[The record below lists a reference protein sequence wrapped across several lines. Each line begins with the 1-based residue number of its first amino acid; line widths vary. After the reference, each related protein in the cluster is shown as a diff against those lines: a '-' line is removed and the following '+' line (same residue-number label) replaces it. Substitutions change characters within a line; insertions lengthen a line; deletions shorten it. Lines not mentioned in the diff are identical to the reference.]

1 MVMNYLYRRDRKLHS
16 HTDSLQEALPPDL
29 ETNERHPGRASLARL
44 LALAACV
51 AAIWGASGCAGGTP
65 SANLSTQTPIIL
77 VSISQSPP
85 AYMTVSTTTQVAA
98 VVTNDVANAGV
109 DWVAACNSSNCGTFN
124 PSHTGPGQNTS
135 YTAPGGVPPTGKVS
149 VTALSTTDRSKA
161 AVVGVAILSTVTGI
175 TFTAYPPAFLPAG
188 ALVSLGAAVAGDP
201 ANLGVDWTATCNT
214 ANGPVTC
221 STSGLHSAAGGTV
234 FFVVPQTITVPGT
247 VQSQSLI
254 GTSIT
259 VTGYA
264 TADHKFFT
272 LSIFTVTGPITI
284 SITQQPPAT
293 MLTNATAS
301 VAAVVTNDT
310 TNAGVT
316 WIVDCV
322 SSPCGTITPSQSA
335 SGVVATFTAPPVVPS
350 PNPPPGLQVTITAYS
365 TAGGTSVQSTVTVN
379 IVAPIAVKITQG
391 ITNKTI
397 VQNASAPLAAT
408 VANDSANAGVGA
420 GVDWTVT
427 CGSPGACGSFSPT
440 HTASAAQT
448 TYTAPNAVPAGGT
461 VVTIIATSTT
471 DPTKNDQQSVNV
483 TSAPPPNSLLQGQF
497 VLSLS
502 ARNSQNGPYVLGGV
516 ISGDGNPMNGK
527 ITGGVV
533 DLADGAGNATPAAG
547 VPIISPST
555 YSIGL
560 DGRGQ
565 IHLTISTF
573 SLNTHFGVPGAPN
586 TGTISLAVIFVTP
599 QHARLAEIDAFGSGI
614 GTLDRQNATDLASFR
629 NGSIGLNGTY
639 SLQLSGTQAVS
650 PYPGYFLTS
659 AMAIQAS
666 GTSYTLTGYTTDQS
680 AAGAIMSVPFAS
692 VSQVFPP
699 GSAPDSNGEIST
711 SLGGINLGPAKFSL
725 DLWIIDATH
734 FVVTDYR
741 DPALG
746 NPNTNILIIGSLTAQ
761 PASASLSGTYAFT
774 EAGASTAS
782 QPLVAGGILTCGSTG
797 TLDVFP
803 LAGTVVSNQS
813 ISSTCSAPANGR
825 GLISISGAGSSGIS
839 QFAAYP
845 TVDRGVYLIEL
856 DGGTAGTSGPSGA
869 GAAFQQTL
877 STPISSSA
885 LKGNYATVFSA
896 STALGSEN
904 FTAQVIPDG
913 VSNLSGTADVT
924 SFNTTTAPPS
934 ATPSLGASL
943 TGPFTTISNGRF
955 PSTLTLTPASGQPT
969 PQITVLHP
977 AFYLVD
983 ASTCLLL
990 GLDGN
995 APGTGIMQLQNTG
1008 L

>member
-1 MVMNYLYRRDRKLHS
+1 MNYLYRSDRKLHS
-16 HTDSLQEALPPDL
+16 HTDSLQEALPSDL
-29 ETNERHPGRASLARL
+29 HTNQRRPWSASLSLL
-44 LALAACV
+44 LALAPSV
-51 AAIWGASGCAGGTP
+51 AAIWAASGCSLGH
-65 SANLSTQTPIIL
+65 SANLSTQTPVIL
-77 VSISQSPP
+77 VTMSQPPP

-109 DWVAACNSSNCGTFN
+109 DWVATCNSPTCGTFN
-124 PSHTGPGQNTS
+124 PSHTGPGENTS
-135 YTAPGGVPPTGKVS
+135 YTAPAGVPPSVKVS

-161 AVVGVAILSTVTGI
+161 AASSVVIASTVTGI
-175 TFTAYPPAFLPAG
+175 TLTPYPPASMPAG
-188 ALVSLGAAVAGDP
+188 ALVLLGAAVAGDP
-201 ANLGVDWTATCNT
+201 ANLGVDWTAKCNT

-221 STSGLHSAAGGTV
+221 SSSGLHSAAGGTV
-234 FFVVPQTITVPGT
+234 SFVVPQTITVPGT

-264 TADHKFFT
+264 TADHNFSASST
-272 LSIFTVTGPITI
+272 FTVTAPITI
-284 SITQQPPAT
+284 SITQEPPAT

-301 VAAVVTNDT
+301 VIAVVTNDT

-316 WIVDCV
+316 WLAECQNA
-322 SSPCGTITPSQSA
+322 PCGTITPTQSA
-335 SGVVATFTAPPVVPS
+335 SGAVATFTAPPVVPS
-350 PNPPPGLQVTITAYS
+350 PNPPPGLQVRITAYA

-391 ITNKTI
+391 ITNNTI
-397 VQNASAPLAAT
+397 VQNATASLAAT
-408 VANDSANAGVGA
+408 VANDSANA

-440 HTASAAQT
+440 HTASGAQT
-448 TYTAPNAVPAGGT
+448 TYTAPSAVPAGGT
-461 VVTIIATSTT
+461 VTIIATSTT
-471 DPTKNDQQSVNV
+471 DPTTNNQQSVTV
-483 TSAPPPNSLLQGQF
+483 TNAAPPNSLLQGQF

-502 ARNSQNGPYVLGGV
+502 ARNSKNGPYVLGGV
-516 ISGDGNPMNGK
+516 ISGDGAGN
-527 ITGGVV
+527 IIGGVV
-533 DLADGAGNATPAAG
+533 DLADGAGNASSG
-547 VPIISPST
+547 VTIISPST

-565 IHLTISTF
+565 IRLTINTF
-573 SLNTHFGVPGAPN
+573 ALNTNFGVPGVGK
-586 TGTISLAVIFVTP
+586 TGTITLGVVFVTP
-599 QHARLAEIDAFGSGI
+599 QHARLAEIDAFGSAI
-614 GTLDRQNATDLASFR
+614 GTLDRQNATDLVSFQ

-650 PYPGYFLTS
+650 PYPGYFLMS

-680 AAGAIMSVPFAS
+680 AAGAITSVPFTP
-692 VSQVFPP
+692 VSQAFPA
-699 GSAPDSNGEIST
+699 GSKPDQYGQIST
-711 SLGGINLGPAKFSL
+711 SLGGINLGLKANFSL
-725 DLWIIDATH
+725 DLWIIDASH

-741 DPALG
+741 DPALA
-746 NPNTNILIIGSLTAQ
+746 NPNVLIIGYLTAQ

-825 GLISISGAGSSGIS
+825 GLIAISGAGSSGIS

-845 TVDRGVYLIEL
+845 TLDRGVYLIEL
-856 DGGTAGTSGPSGA
+856 DGGAAGTSGPSGA
-869 GAAFQQTL
+869 GVALQQTL
-877 STPISSSA
+877 SNPISSSA
-885 LKGNYATVFSA
+885 LKGNYAAVFSA
-896 STALGSEN
+896 STSLGSEN

-913 VSNLSGTADVT
+913 VSNLSGTADAN

-934 ATPSLGASL
+934 ATPSPGASL
-943 TGPFTTISNGRF
+943 TGPFTTVSNGRF

>member
-1 MVMNYLYRRDRKLHS
+1 MNYLYRSDRKLHS
-16 HTDSLQEALPPDL
+16 QTDSLQEALPSKL
-29 ETNERHPGRASLARL
+29 HTNERRPWSASLSLL
-44 LALAACV
+44 LALAPSV
-51 AAIWGASGCAGGTP
+51 AAIWGASGCFAGH
-65 SANLSTQTPIIL
+65 SAALPTQTPVIL
-77 VSISQSPP
+77 VTMSQSPP

-109 DWVAACNSSNCGTFN
+109 DWVATCNSPTCGTFN

-135 YTAPGGVPPTGKVS
+135 YTAPAGVPLSGKVS
-149 VTALSTTDRSKA
+149 VTALSTTDHSKA
-161 AVVGVAILSTVTGI
+161 AASSVVIASTVTGI
-175 TFTAYPPAFLPAG
+175 TLTPYPPASLPAG
-188 ALVSLGAAVAGDP
+188 AVVLLGAAVAGDP

-214 ANGPVTC
+214 ANGPFTC
-221 STSGLHSAAGGTV
+221 SPSGLHSAAGFTV
-234 FFVVPQTITVPGT
+234 LFVVPQTITVPGT
-247 VQSQSLI
+247 VQTQSLI

-264 TADHKFFT
+264 TADHHYSAT
-272 LSIFTVTGPITI
+272 STFTVTDPITI
-284 SITQQPPAT
+284 SITQEPPAT
-293 MLTNATAS
+293 MLTNAKAS
-301 VAAVVTNDT
+301 VVAVVTNDT

-316 WIVDCV
+316 WLVECQNA
-322 SSPCGTITPSQSA
+322 PCGTITPTTA
-335 SGVVATFTAPPVVPS
+335 SGTVATFTAPPIVPS
-350 PNPPPGLQVTITAYS
+350 SNPPTGLQVSITAYA
-365 TAGGTSVQSTVTVN
+365 TAAGTSVQSSVTVN

-391 ITNKTI
+391 ITNNTI
-397 VQNASAPLAAT
+397 IHNASASLVAT
-408 VANDSANAGVGA
+408 VANDSAIL

-427 CGSPGACGSFSPT
+427 CGSPGACGAFSPT
-440 HTASAAQT
+440 HTASGAQT
-448 TYTAPNAVPAGGT
+448 TYTAPSVVPAGGT
-461 VVTIIATSTT
+461 VTIIATSTT
-471 DPTKNDQQSVNV
+471 DPTKNDQQSVTV
-483 TSAPPPNSLLQGQF
+483 TNAAPPNSLLQGQF

-516 ISGDGNPMNGK
+516 ISGDGAGN

-533 DLADGAGNATPAAG
+533 DLADGAGNATPAANL
-547 VPIISPST
+547 PIISPSSTSPGST
-555 YSIGL
+555 YSIGS

-565 IHLTISTF
+565 IHLTINTF
-573 SLNTHFGVPGAPN
+573 ALNTNFGVPG
-586 TGTISLAVIFVTP
+586 TGGGKTGIITLGVVFVTP
-599 QHARLAEIDAFGSGI
+599 QHARLAEIDAFGSAI

-666 GTSYTLTGYTTDQS
+666 GTSYTLTGYITDQS
-680 AAGAIMSVPFAS
+680 AAGAITSVPFTT
-692 VSQVFPP
+692 VSQAFPA
-699 GSAPDSNGEIST
+699 GSTPDSNGEIST
-711 SLGGINLGPAKFSL
+711 SLGGISLGLPVKFSL

-741 DPALG
+741 DPAIG
-746 NPNTNILIIGSLTAQ
+746 NPSLNPNVLIIGYLTAQ

-774 EAGASTAS
+774 ESGASTAS

-813 ISSTCSAPANGR
+813 VSSTCSAPANGR

-877 STPISSSA
+877 ATPISSSA
-885 LKGNYATVFSA
+885 LKGNYAAVFSA

-913 VSNLSGTADVT
+913 VSNLSGTADVN

-943 TGPFTTISNGRF
+943 TGPFTTVSNGRF
-955 PSTLTLTPASGQPT
+955 PSTLTLTPASGQPAL
-969 PQITVLHP
+969 QIPVLHP
-977 AFYLVD
+977 AFYVVD
-983 ASTCLLL
+983 PSTCLLL